1 MLTNLAR
8 QTGKGMAL
16 LDELWSSDV
25 TEMRAAALIEA
36 AQHDISA
43 EYAEAERKRQ
53 SRANKGRRR

>member
-25 TEMRAAALIEA
+25 TEMRAAALIET
-36 AQHDISA
+36 AQSDISA
-43 EYAEAERKRQ
+43 EYTEAERKRQ
-53 SRANKGRRR
+53 SRAGRGRRR